1 MTAEFGRR
9 RHDLFHELLDVDAAE
24 RSRRLA
30 QLAVEEPR
38 LAGELSRLVAAAGVE
53 QLDAEFTGALRAL
66 VEPPELETGQPVGPY
81 RLVREI
87 GRGGMGAVWEA
98 VHTDTDRAVA
108 LKVLPSLAG
117 DATGHARVAHEY
129 RLLASLDDDPH
140 IARLFDV
147 GTLDDGTPWFAME
160 LVRDALPITR
170 YCTARAV
177 DLAGRL
183 RLFRDACVAVR
194 HAHGRGVIHRDLK
207 PSNILV
213 SGAGQVRLVDFGIA
227 CALVA
232 PLRDDDARVSMQ
244 SLTPAFAAPEQLD
257 GAQPGTACDLY
268 VLGLVLYELLTDTR
282 PFDLEGCTTA
292 EALVILTSEGPR
304 APSAAKNLA
313 IGGTTDADWGDL
325 DALCL
330 TLLAPEPGARYASAD
345 GLVADLDRYRRRQP
359 LLVRT
364 PSFPYRLRKFVSRH
378 RAGVAASAAAVAGAV
393 VLASWYGVQ
402 LAAERAETAAEA
414 ARTERL
420 QQYLFGLFAGAEPDV
435 GPARDLTVRRLLE
448 RGALTADLLRQDPD
462 AQADMHQTLG
472 GLYTE
477 LGDFP
482 RAEALLEQALAQ
494 KSARLPAGSP
504 RRVDAVVALAMLRI
518 EQGQLDDAERL
529 ARDAIAHTPRAGG
542 RTGDLRARADLA
554 LGRVLTARGRYD
566 EAIAQLQAALPTSL
580 GAGTSTPQVSALLSQ
595 LAAAHQYA
603 GHLDDAER
611 LHRQALAIDR
621 QVRGASH
628 PTVADTLISLA
639 EAESSRGR
647 YEAAEPLLREA
658 RQILLAWYGPEH
670 PETGSVTRILAGAL
684 TMQGRLDEAEPL
696 LHEAIAVFERAYAG
710 PHRRLGLAV
719 NDLGTLAFRRKR
731 FGDAVDAY
739 QRALDVYRQVFPD
752 GRSQYISI
760 GLANLGSAYLE
771 HGDIR
776 QAEQFFREAVAL
788 SRTLL
793 TADHPNTAIAEIRLG
808 DVLVRRRQYDE
819 AMPLLQHGQSVLE
832 TQGNPSLSWLTRA
845 RAALETA
852 RARGR

>member
-1 MTAEFGRR
+1 MTAEHGRR
-9 RHDLFHELLDVDAAE
+9 RHDLFHELLALDADRRA
-24 RSRRLA
+24 RRLA
-30 QLAVEEPR
+30 
-38 LAGELSRLVAAAGVE
+38 ELSVDEPALADELARLVAAAAVE
-53 QLDAEFTGALRAL
+53 QLDAEFTDALRTL
-66 VEPPELETGQPVGPY
+66 VEPPPLDAGQAVGPY

-98 VHTDTDRAVA
+98 EHTDTARVVA

-140 IARLFDV
+140 IARLFDT

-160 LVRDALPITR
+160 LVREALPITG
-170 YCTARAV
+170 YCTSHRL
-177 DLAGRL
+177 DLASRL
-183 RLFRDACVAVR
+183 RLFHDACVAVR

-227 CALVA
+227 WTVSDAV
-232 PLRDDDARVSMQ
+232 RDDGPTSLQ
-244 SLTPAFAAPEQLD
+244 SLTPAFAAPEQLA
-257 GAQPGTACDLY
+257 GAPPGTASDLY

-282 PFDLEGCTTA
+282 PFELEGCSADDALTVLRSVQPRPPSSKKQVSIPGTA
-292 EALVILTSEGPR
+292 G
-304 APSAAKNLA
+304 
-313 IGGTTDADWGDL
+313 ADWADL
-325 DALCL
+325 DAMCL
-330 TLLAPEPGARYASAD
+330 ALLAPDPRRRYASAD
-345 GLVADLDRYRRRQP
+345 GLVADLDRYRRRHP

-364 PSFPYRLRKFVSRH
+364 PSFPYRFRKFVSRH
-378 RAGVAASAAAVAGAV
+378 RAGVAAMAAAVAGAA

-402 LAAERAETAAEA
+402 LAAERAETAAET

-420 QQYLFGLFAGAEPDV
+420 QQFLFGLFAGAEPDV

-448 RGALTADLLRQDPD
+448 RGALTADLLQQDPD
-462 AQADMHQTLG
+462 TQADMHQTLG
-472 GLYTE
+472 ALYTE
-477 LGDFP
+477 LGDFA

-494 KSARLPAGSP
+494 KSARLPAGAP

-518 EQGQLDDAERL
+518 EQGRLDDAERL
-529 ARDAIAHTPRAGG
+529 ARDAV
-542 RTGDLRARADLA
+542 ARAPRPGGGHDALGARANLA

-566 EAIAQLQAALPTSL
+566 DAIAHLQGVLPPPAS
-580 GAGTSTPQVSALLSQ
+580 GTADTAEASALLSE

-621 QVRGASH
+621 QVRGVSH

-658 RQILLAWYGPEH
+658 RQILLAWYGPDH

-684 TMQGRLDEAEPL
+684 TMQGRLDDAEPL
-696 LHEAIAVFERAYAG
+696 LREAIAVFERAYAG

-731 FGDAVDAY
+731 FDDAVSAY

-760 GLANLGSAYLE
+760 GLANLGSAHLE
-771 HGDIR
+771 RGAVR
-776 QAEQFFREAVAL
+776 EAERLFREAVAL

-793 TADHPNTAIAEIRLG
+793 SADHPNTAIAEIRLG
-808 DVLVRRRQYDE
+808 DVLVRQRLYDE
-819 AMPLLQHGQSVLE
+819 AMPLLRHGQSVLE

-852 RARGR
+852 RAGGR